1 MNKQISYIHT
11 KEYYS
16 VMKIGKICQ
25 CYKMGESWRCYT
37 VVWNKQVTDKYCGI
51 PLTQGTWSS
60 QNREDRKYNGDFQGE
75 GGKG

>member
-1 MNKQISYIHT
+1 
-11 KEYYS
+11 
-16 VMKIGKICQ
+16 
-25 CYKMGESWRCYT
+25 MGESWRCYT

-75 GGKG
+75 GGKGELLLNKYRVSVLQDEKNYGDRGW